1 MIREIGIIA
10 GLTWREARRRKIVWV
25 GLGLGV
31 VFIALYSTG
40 FYFMMRDMMRYMRG
54 SDFVLD
60 SSFNF
65 TLMAGFYVISFLGVM
80 LAVLASV
87 GTLSGEI
94 SSHTIQA
101 LAVKPMRRGLL
112 VLGKWLGL
120 STMIA
125 IYIVFLMGGI
135 TLTTYLISG
144 YLPPR
149 ILLGSVLMIVQAEI
163 LLALSMLGGTRLST
177 VANGVTCFML
187 YGLAFVG
194 SWLEQ
199 IGAMSHN
206 ETMVDIGI
214 LTSLLVPSQAMWTM
228 AAYEMQ
234 PAAIT
239 SLQLSPFATAAP
251 PSPVMLVYAL
261 AYVALCIVAA
271 SLSFSRRDL

>member
-25 GLGLGV
+25 GLGLGA

-54 SDFVLD
+54 GDFVLD
-60 SSFNF
+60 SGFNF
-65 TLMAGFYVISFLGVM
+65 TLMAGFYAISFLGVM

-94 SSHTIQA
+94 NSHTIQA
-101 LAVKPMRRGLL
+101 LAAKPMRRCVL
-112 VLGKWLGL
+112 VLGKWVGL
-120 STMIA
+120 SAMIA
-125 IYIVFLMGGI
+125 LYIAFLMGGI

-144 YLPPR
+144 YLPPG
-149 ILLGSVLMIVQAEI
+149 ILLGAGLMIVQAEV
-163 LLALSMLGGTRLST
+163 LLALSILGGTRLST

-199 IGAMSHN
+199 IGAVSHN

-239 SLQLSPFATAAP
+239 SLQLSPFAMATP
-251 PSPVMLVYAL
+251 PSPAMLVYAL
-261 AYVALCIVAA
+261 AYIVLCIVGA

>member
-1 MIREIGIIA
+1 MIREIAIIA
-10 GLTWREARRRKIVWV
+10 GLTWREAQRRKIIWV

-40 FYFMMRDMMRYMRG
+40 FYFMMRDMTRYMRG

-60 SSFNF
+60 SGFNF

-94 SSHTIQA
+94 NSHTIQV
-101 LAVKPMRRGLL
+101 LAVKPIRRSAL

-125 IYIVFLMGGI
+125 IYIAFLMGGI
-135 TLTTYLISG
+135 TLTTYLISS
-144 YLPPR
+144 YLPPDV
-149 ILLGSVLMIVQAEI
+149 LLGAGLMIVQAEI

-199 IGAMSHN
+199 IGAVSHN

-239 SLQLSPFATAAP
+239 SLQLSPFAMAAP
-251 PSPVMLVYAL
+251 PSNAMLIYAL
-261 AYVALCIVAA
+261 AYIALCIVGA

>member
-25 GLGLGV
+25 GLGLGA

-40 FYFMMRDMMRYMRG
+40 FYFMVRDMMRYMRG

-60 SSFNF
+60 SGFNF
-65 TLMAGFYVISFLGVM
+65 TLMAGFYAISFLGVM

-94 SSHTIQA
+94 NSHTIQA
-101 LAVKPMRRGLL
+101 LAAKPMRRCVL
-112 VLGKWLGL
+112 VLGKWVGL
-120 STMIA
+120 SAMIA
-125 IYIVFLMGGI
+125 LYIAFLMGGI

-144 YLPPR
+144 YLPPG
-149 ILLGSVLMIVQAEI
+149 ILLGAGLMIVQAEV
-163 LLALSMLGGTRLST
+163 LLALSILGGTRLST

-199 IGAMSHN
+199 IGAVSHN

-239 SLQLSPFATAAP
+239 SLQLSPFAMATP
-251 PSPVMLVYAL
+251 PSPAMLVYAL
-261 AYVALCIVAA
+261 AYIVLCIVGA